1 MERGMDQEDEDV
13 REIASLLADECT
25 QTILIETATEP
36 MSAEEL
42 SDVSDVSP
50 QTVYRRLEALAEHD
64 LITEDLQPDS
74 EGHHYKVYTATL
86 DRVVVDL
93 TSDGFELTL
102 SRRDRMADR
111 FTRFIDEVRDR

>member
-1 MERGMDQEDEDV
+1 MEREDEDV
-13 REIASLLADECT
+13 RAIASLLADECT
-25 QTILIETATEP
+25 QTILIETATES

-42 SDVSDVSP
+42 SEVCEVSP
-50 QTVYRRLEALAEHD
+50 QTVYRRLEALADQD
-64 LITEDLQPDS
+64 LIKEDLQPDA

-93 TSDGFELTL
+93 TPDGFELTL

-111 FTRFIDEVRDR
+111 FTQFIDEVRDR

>member
-1 MERGMDQEDEDV
+1 MEHDNKEV
-13 REIASLLADECT
+13 RSIASLLADECT

-42 SDVSDVSP
+42 SEVCEVSP
-50 QTVYRRLEALAEHD
+50 QTVYRRLDDLAEHG
-64 LITEDLQPDS
+64 LIEEDLQPDA

-93 TSDGFELTL
+93 TTDGFELSL

-111 FTRFIDEVRDR
+111 FTQFVDEVRDR

>member
-1 MERGMDQEDEDV
+1 MDRDNEEL
-13 REIASLLADECT
+13 RSIASLLADECT

-42 SDVSDVSP
+42 SEVCEVSP
-50 QTVYRRLEALAEHD
+50 QTIYRRLDDLSEHD
-64 LITEDLQPDS
+64 LIEEDLQPDAD
-74 EGHHYKVYTATL
+74 GHHYKVYTATL

-93 TSDGFELTL
+93 TTDGFELSL

-111 FTRFIDEVRDR
+111 FTQFVNEVRDR

>member
-1 MERGMDQEDEDV
+1 MDTDDEEV
-13 REIASLLADECT
+13 RSIASLLADECT

-36 MSAEEL
+36 MSAKEL
-42 SDVSDVSP
+42 SEVCEASP
-50 QTVYRRLEALAEHD
+50 QTVYRRLDDLAEHD
-64 LITEDLQPDS
+64 LIEAELQPDA

-93 TSDGFELTL
+93 TTDGFELSL

-111 FTRFIDEVRDR
+111 FTQFVDEVRDR